1 MFTFACAM
9 RIHKTGDLYEW
20 SENKD
25 KVLKD
30 RIVAW
35 DERTLTILASNLQ
48 KVNFTVSQILLIR
61 QFSNLGPYSVRSSD
75 IFQVESVKPSPF
87 EKADDQ

>member
-1 MFTFACAM
+1 M
-9 RIHKTGDLYEW
+9 RIYKTGDLHEW

-25 KVLKD
+25 KAIKD

-48 KVNFTVSQILLIR
+48 KVNFTVS
-61 QFSNLGPYSVRSSD
+61 
-75 IFQVESVKPSPF
+75 
-87 EKADDQ
+87 